1 MDLVLADTD
10 VAPARDGGFLKAVGS
25 GDRGCGLVY
34 RAGRLNAAPMA
45 AGGISGGDPDDG
57 GLDAVKELRV
67 IKVQPPLDTSSDS
80 QGGIGK
86 MTQMTLLLHTD
97 DLAFVHFVTEN
108 VFGHTALMRGSLRT
122 SEQVGYFWC
131 KLVDGEENDWEEAG
145 EEAAAAK
152 GESRVGSK
160 HPVEDGAD
168 GATSSASSM
177 GRQDD
182 GGAPA
187 GGKSSSSSSSSS
199 SSWPWPFSLL
209 GSSSGTGEGDTGTSI
224 ATGAVA
230 AEAAVNARPSS
241 PTLRVYVGSITPSD
255 EEGAG
260 F

>member
-1 MDLVLADTD
+1 VDVVLADTD
-10 VAPARDGGFLKAVGS
+10 VAPARDGGFLQAVGS

-34 RAGRLNAAPMA
+34 RAGRLNAAPTA
-45 AGGISGGDPDDG
+45 AGGISGDPDDG

-97 DLAFVHFVTEN
+97 DLAFVHFVTEG
-108 VFGHTALMRGSLRT
+108 VLGHTALMRGSLRT

-131 KLVDGEENDWEEAG
+131 KLVDGEGNDGEEAG
-145 EEAAAAK
+145 EEAAAVK
-152 GESRVGSK
+152 GGGRGGSK

-177 GRQDD
+177 GRRDD

-187 GGKSSSSSSSSS
+187 GGDSSSSSS

-209 GSSSGTGEGDTGTSI
+209 GSSSGAGEGDTGTSI
-224 ATGAVA
+224 ATGAA
-230 AEAAVNARPSS
+230 TAESAVNVRPSS
-241 PTLRVYVGSITPSD
+241 PTLRVFVGSITPSD